1 MKTLLKNVSDVLRI
15 AVTFSDL
22 RPSSAVKN
30 QKRKKFYAGRV
41 KVDYQIPVTHSH
53 SEQ

>member
-1 MKTLLKNVSDVLRI
+1 MTMLLKTVSDLVRI

-22 RPSSAVKN
+22 RTSSATKN
-30 QKRKKFYAGRV
+30 RKSKKFYAGRV
-41 KVDYQIPVTHSH
+41 KVDFKIPVTHSH